1 MTNSTIHLQRGI
13 ERPLRDVDLAELLHL
28 PSASPEA
35 FRLRVRLDCV
45 GFDGL
50 GNGLTDDTR
59 CNDGLVPLI
68 CPTCQWLRKMR
79 QASRRQSPVTVHGVV
94 FDILLSGHGSLRP
107 DLISSYF
114 SG

>member
-45 GFDGL
+45 GFDGWA
-50 GNGLTDDTR
+50 TASPMTR
-59 CNDGLVPLI
+59 AAMMDSC
-68 CPTCQWLRKMR
+68 R
-79 QASRRQSPVTVHGVV
+79 
-94 FDILLSGHGSLRP
+94 
-107 DLISSYF
+107 
-114 SG
+114 